1 MAEFR
6 SSRYKDLYIQL
17 ETKDGE
23 LPIIKMEIGGDIATN
38 AIQYKDAIKIYKKAE
53 EIIEKIAEEIYNL
66 NKADSDICEYTFL
79 SFVDDRLSSCKR
91 LKKMRKDMYY
101 ISKVIRNFK

>member
-6 SSRYKDLYIQL
+6 SLGYKDLYIQL

-23 LPIIKMEIGGDIATN
+23 LPIIRMEIGGDIATN
-38 AIQYKDAIKIYKKAE
+38 TIQYKDALPIYIKAE
-53 EIIEKIAEEIYNL
+53 TIIKKIAEEIYNL

-79 SFVDDRLSSCKR
+79 SFVDDRISSCKR

-101 ISKVIRNFK
+101 ILKVIRNFK